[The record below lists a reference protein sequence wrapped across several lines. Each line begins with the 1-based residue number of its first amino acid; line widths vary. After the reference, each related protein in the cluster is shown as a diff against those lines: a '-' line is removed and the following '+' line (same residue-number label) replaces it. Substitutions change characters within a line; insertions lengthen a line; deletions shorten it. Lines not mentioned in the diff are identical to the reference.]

1 MSNYGEAIQA
11 YGECLGQAKL
21 MITTMKK
28 QNWNL
33 RQTADEL
40 GVTDPNVIRTAV
52 RIMEPEED
60 GEDGHTT
67 G

>member
-33 RQTADEL
+33 
-40 GVTDPNVIRTAV
+40 
-52 RIMEPEED
+52 
-60 GEDGHTT
+60 
-67 G
+67 